1 VCIGKSQAFLL
12 FWIIPGVF
20 FQGEPKEDTPGYFSP
35 LKNDKNARFGSMVDP
50 NVVLNISILS
60 YIVAVDIAVLS

>member
-1 VCIGKSQAFLL
+1 LL

-35 LKNDKNARFGSMVDP
+35 LKNDKNARFGSILDP
-50 NVVLNISILS
+50 NAVLRINELR